1 MRSPDVPPADGS
13 ATGSR
18 RRLREYLA
26 TAFLARFAEEGMG
39 VAVVLLAL
47 HRTGG
52 AAQGA
57 SVLTAWM
64 APHIVAA
71 PLAGALVAR
80 TRRPRWFYVLALGGF
95 AVAIAVLAACLG
107 RVPLPLT
114 LAVAAAG
121 GSCGP
126 VVSGGLSS
134 LVASLVPADGLGR
147 AYGLDAAVYNA
158 ASVASPAVVSVVAVT
173 LSPGPALATLAG
185 AAGVAALLAF
195 GLPEYRPES
204 ERGAQPAALRKDLV
218 AGLVTVWRVPELRA
232 ITTSTTLAF
241 VGLGGLG
248 ATAVLLAAAQGSP
261 GAGGLLMTAFAVGA
275 LVGSLVVARWWPAV
289 YAPRL
294 ASCCLLGLG
303 LALAAAALTDR
314 WPLGVAL
321 FALAGVAEG
330 PLLSATLRIRADHSP
345 PASRPQVFTTGAGL
359 KISAAA
365 CGAALV
371 GLTSE
376 ALSPG
381 TLLLGLAVTQLAAIP
396 LGRLARDRAR

>member
-1 MRSPDVPPADGS
+1 MRDTDTPVV
-13 ATGSR
+13 ATGSHR
-18 RRLREYLA
+18 GLRGYLA

-52 AAQGA
+52 AAEGA
-57 SVLTAWM
+57 FVLTAWM

-80 TRRPRWFYVLALGGF
+80 ARRPRWFYVLALGGF
-95 AVAIAVLAACLG
+95 AVAIAVLATCLG

-114 LAVAAAG
+114 LLVAVAG
-121 GSCGP
+121 GACGP

-134 LVASLVPADGLGR
+134 LLASLVPADGLGR

-173 LSPGPALATLAG
+173 LSPGLAVTTLAG
-185 AAGVAALLAF
+185 AAAVAALFALS
-195 GLPEYRPES
+195 LPGYRAES
-204 ERGAQPAALRKDLV
+204 EDEAQLPALRKDLV
-218 AGLVTVWRVPELRA
+218 TGLVTLWRVPELRA
-232 ITTSTTLAF
+232 ITASTTLAF

-275 LVGSLVVARWWPAV
+275 LGGALVVARWWPTA

-303 LALAAAALTDR
+303 LALTAAALTDR
-314 WPLGVAL
+314 WPLCVAL

-330 PLLSATLRIRADHSP
+330 PLLSATLRIRAEHSP
-345 PASRPQVFTTGAGL
+345 AALRPQVFTTGAGL

-371 GLTSE
+371 GVAAD
-376 ALSPG
+376 ALSPA
-381 TLLLGLAVTQLAAIP
+381 TLLLCLASTQLAAVP
-396 LGRLARDRAR
+396 LGLLARSRAR

>member
-1 MRSPDVPPADGS
+1 MRSTDEPPAAAP
-13 ATGSR
+13 ATGTR
-18 RRLREYLA
+18 GRLGMYLA

-57 SVLTAWM
+57 FVLTAWM
-64 APHIVAA
+64 APHVVAA

-80 TRRPRWFYVLALGGF
+80 ARRPRWFYVLTLGGF

-114 LAVAAAG
+114 LVVAVAG
-121 GSCGP
+121 GVCGP

-134 LVASLVPADGLGR
+134 LVASLVPAGGLGR

-173 LSPGPALATLAG
+173 LSPGLALASMAG
-185 AAGVAALLAF
+185 AAAVAALFAL
-195 GLPEYRPES
+195 GLPGHRPES
-204 ERGAQPAALRKDLV
+204 ERGAQPPALRKDLV
-218 AGLVTVWRVPELRA
+218 TGLVTVWRVPELRA
-232 ITTSTTLAF
+232 ITASTTLAF

-275 LVGSLVVARWWPAV
+275 LAGSLVVARWWPSI

-294 ASCCLLGLG
+294 ASRCLLGLG
-303 LALAAAALTDR
+303 LALAAAALTDHR
-314 WPLGVAL
+314 SLGVAL

-345 PASRPQVFTTGAGL
+345 PALRPQVFTTGAGL

-371 GLTSE
+371 GLGAD
-376 ALSPG
+376 ALSPA
-381 TLLLGLAVTQLAAIP
+381 TLLLGLAVTQLAAVP
-396 LGRLARDRAR
+396 LGRLTRDRAC